1 MEESFDISEQVQNLD
16 IKRPQEG
23 FQMRFAASNADII
36 FGGGAAGG
44 GKSVA
49 LILANGYS
57 LMTDGDFRMLIS
69 RRSLQ
74 NQKAGGGFV
83 EKFKEFYGDRKSV
96 V

>member
-44 GKSVA
+44 FGGSGGA
-49 LILANGYS
+49 L
-57 LMTDGDFRMLIS
+57 R
-69 RRSLQ
+69 
-74 NQKAGGGFV
+74 GGSGGSGV
-83 EKFKEFYGDRKSV
+83 SGG
-96 V
+96 